1 MKTSFKNKH
10 NIFHWSL
17 IVLIKIFLFIIQLP
31 LVFYILA
38 FGFAFSQPTLQV
50 FLPNSLIKQTTSL
63 INTLPYFT
71 FTNKFIL
78 KLLGNWYQN
87 TRSWWAMVL
96 GIPLI
101 LSGIRYL
108 GILLADIY
116 QAVFNPLYNK
126 ANCFWCKKAKNN

>member
-1 MKTSFKNKH
+1 MKTSFKKNKH

-17 IVLIKIFLFIIQLP
+17 VVLIKIFLFIIQLP

-38 FGFAFSQPTLQV
+38 FGFVFSQVTLQA
-50 FLPNSLIKQTTSL
+50 FLPNSLIKQITSL
-63 INTLPYFT
+63 VNALPYFT

-87 TRSWWAMVL
+87 ARGWWAMVL

-101 LSGIRYL
+101 LSGISYL

-126 ANCFWCKKAKNN
+126 ACCFWCKN